1 MSDDL
6 DLLNKIEEGLV
17 AHGGDLGGWTKVEAE
32 SLKIFDGR
40 VSLKVDLADLEGS
53 LAVDQVVHAHV
64 FATLHE
70 HDDAVLDACVMGL
83 GEDRNSAIAEAA
95 LIWITGVA
103 GPIRSFLDNKP
114 VCMTCQAGSLNAEP
128 EQGYVSGGYGL
139 SGLRAFVGPAFARG
153 FDTGDYQD
161 DMSDSMPWFRYAAES
176 AAPRRIHLAKA
187 TIRAVD
193 PSEGGSWH
201 RQLEVDGHEVAHQD
215 ADWPASKESPES
227 GYMIRYTVFEFPR
240 NSTAIAQR
248 AKLDETIA
256 CFIKEFGNHQTL
268 DDLKAAVSAKGFSP
282 EMVHDVSYY
291 STLAF
296 GRWYFEQL
304 GVTFSSYV
312 IRAKGDGEVQ
322 ADLKL
327 ASVPAFSRALAVAGK
342 MLPEMDDQY
351 VQNLCC
357 FSPEADGVVQALE
370 ANPNLDVTTI
380 SLFPGVVADYQADDK
395 TLENAMTVRQSIVD
409 SVMGSAQASKPW
421 WKFW

>member
-1 MSDDL
+1 MSDESAVL
-6 DLLNKIEEGLV
+6 DKIEEGLV
-17 AHGGDLGGWTKVEAE
+17 THGGDLGGWTKMEAE
-32 SLKIFDGR
+32 GLKIFDGR
-40 VSLKVDLADLEGS
+40 VTLTVDLADLEGG

-70 HDDAVLDACVMGL
+70 HEDAVLDACVIGL
-83 GEDRNSAIAEAA
+83 GEDRGSAIAEAA

-128 EQGYVSGGYGL
+128 EQGYVSGGFGL

-153 FDTGDYQD
+153 FNTEDYAD

-187 TIRAVD
+187 TIRAID
-193 PSEGGSWH
+193 ANELGSWH

-215 ADWPASKESPES
+215 AEWPASKESPEN

-240 NSTAIAQR
+240 NSTAIAER
-248 AKLDETIA
+248 RKLDDAIK
-256 CFIKEFGNHQTL
+256 CFIQEFGKHQTL
-268 DDLKAAVSAKGFSP
+268 DNLKAAISAKGFSP

-291 STLAF
+291 STMAF

-304 GVTFSSYV
+304 GVSFSSFV
-312 IRAKGDGEVQ
+312 IQAKRDGQVN
-322 ADLKL
+322 ADVKL
-327 ASVPAFSRALAVAGK
+327 ASVPAFSRGLAIAGK
-342 MLPEMDDQY
+342 LLPEMDEQDR
-351 VQNLCC
+351 QNLC
-357 FSPEADGVVQALE
+357 FYSPEADGVVQALE
-370 ANPNLDVTTI
+370 GNPNLDLSTI
-380 SLFPGVVADYQADDK
+380 QLFPGVVSEYQTDDA
-395 TLENAMTVRQSIVD
+395 TMEEAMALRQTIVD
-409 SVMGSAQASKPW
+409 SVMGGARSQKPW